1 MTRSAVPVLSLS
13 LRKKIGLAAGRFRMI
28 APGDRIMI
36 GLSGGKDSLVLAL
49 ALAGLRRRSPVP
61 FSLAACFVDITGGH
75 TEVSSLRKFCDSLD
89 IPFFVRPHPIVGI
102 IEVREERSPC
112 SLCANI
118 RRGILNTAAKEDGC
132 NLLALGHNLDDV
144 VETALMNLFHTGR
157 FRAFQPK
164 FRQSRT
170 GMTVIRPLVFAEER
184 KIGKEARRLGLPVLP
199 YVCPFSLET
208 ERVKAKSILDGLSA
222 GNPRIKYNIL
232 HALQCLDERDKWSE
246 GGEDEVSPPSGDE
259 VQGEMTWEKTADSL

>member
-1 MTRSAVPVLSLS
+1 MTRTAVPVLSLS

-28 APGDRIMI
+28 SPGDRIMI
-36 GLSGGKDSLVLAL
+36 GLSGGKDSLVLTL

-61 FSLAACFVDITGGH
+61 FSLAACFVDITGGE
-75 TEVSSLRKFCDSLD
+75 TDVSSLREFCVSLD

-102 IEVREERSPC
+102 IEVRNERSPC

-118 RRGILNTAAKEDGC
+118 RRGILNTAAKEEGC

-144 VETALMNLFHTGR
+144 VETALMNLFNTGR
-157 FRAFQPK
+157 FRAFQPR
-164 FRQSRT
+164 FWQSRS
-170 GMTVIRPLVFAEER
+170 GMTVIRPLVFAEEK
-184 KIGKEARRLGLPVLP
+184 KILKEARRLGLPVLP

-208 ERVKAKSILDGLSA
+208 ERVRAKSILDGLSA

-232 HALQCLDERDKWSE
+232 HALQCLDQRDKWSE
-246 GGEDEVSPPSGDE
+246 GGAEAAGSLPEDEPE
-259 VQGEMTWEKTADSL
+259 GEMTWGKTTNCL